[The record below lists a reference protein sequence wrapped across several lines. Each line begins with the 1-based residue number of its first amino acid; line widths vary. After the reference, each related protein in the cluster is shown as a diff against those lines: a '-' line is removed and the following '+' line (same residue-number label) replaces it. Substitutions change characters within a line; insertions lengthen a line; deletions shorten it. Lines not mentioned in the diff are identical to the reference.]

1 MSYAVNSVGTTLKK
15 GINTVAELT
24 EINGLDM
31 SADTIDVTT
40 LSSTGG
46 FREFL
51 TNFIDPGEVSIK
63 GFFYPGDTNGQAAIY
78 TAFSG
83 KTIASYTITFP
94 STMGAAWTFDGYV
107 TKYKTGAMVDN
118 AIPFEATIKV
128 SGEPTLGTTASTG
141 WSAFVLRDPTDA
153 TDATADAYVPTISAS
168 EYQYAVTFTT
178 ETSVR
183 PKVTAASH
191 TIKLYVDDVYVEDLT
206 SGTAGTAIAFGAAG
220 TVKKLTFKM
229 WEDGKTPKY
238 YDMMVHR
245 TS

>member
-1 MSYAVNSVGTTLKK
+1 MSNAVNSVGTTLKK
-15 GINTVAELT
+15 GANTVAELT

-31 SADTIDVTT
+31 TADTIDVTT
-40 LSSTGG
+40 LGSTGG

-51 TNFIDPGEVSIK
+51 TNFIDPGEVPVK
-63 GFFYPGDTNGQAAIY
+63 GFFYPGDTLGQAAIY
-78 TAFSG
+78 TAFTG
-83 KTIASYTITFP
+83 KTIAAYTITFP
-94 STMGAAWTFDGYV
+94 ATMGAAWTFNGLV
-107 TKYKTGAMVDN
+107 TKFKTGAMVDN

-128 SGEPTLGTTASTG
+128 SGQPNLGTTASTG
-141 WSAFVLRDPTDA
+141 WSAFVLRNAADDA
-153 TDATADAYVPTISAS
+153 DSTADSYVPAIGAS

-178 ETSVR
+178 EDSAR

-206 SGTAGTAIAFGAAG
+206 SGTAGTAIAFGSAG

-229 WEDGKTPKY
+229 WESGKTPKY

-245 TS
+245 VS